1 MNPIRKKNMDK
12 NEKYSPSKEW
22 LQSVSLLEEDLSLT
36 AHYKSFKEKQQGQT
50 NKKVIGW

>member
-1 MNPIRKKNMDK
+1 MDK
-12 NEKYSPSKEW
+12 NEKYSHSKES

-50 NKKVIGW
+50 NKNVIGW